1 MTDYA
6 TGVHQNVALTCK
18 VGAWQPLRR
27 LAAALACGALFRGH
41 RPRELATPGPPGW
54 RVSTALSD
62 ERAPVPHHG
71 DPALA
76 GQHPHGLGGGG
87 AGRAVLSGDLRGTRE
102 LLAGQPLPPV
112 QATPH
117 PVPHRYATHFPP

>member
-1 MTDYA
+1 MTDYS

-41 RPRELATPGPPGW
+41 RPRALATPGPPGW

-62 ERAPVPHHG
+62 ERSPVPHHG
-71 DPALA
+71 DPPLA
-76 GQHPHGLGGGG
+76 RQHPHALRGPR
-87 AGRAVLSGDLRGTRE
+87 AGSAVLSGGLRGTRE
-102 LLAGQPLPPV
+102 LLPTHPPPRAHAFPPPV
-112 QATPH
+112 PNASARH
-117 PVPHRYATHFPP
+117 